1 MCCRMILKSNLLKK
15 IWALSLSSKKSRV
28 DRKDLQNCAMYF
40 ILCFFIFLAEFSA
53 FAVKVAIP
61 IAISCDLAVTRLW
74 FGCHGACM
82 LMRGLRLCP
91 KIFLDSIDSPGNL
104 ESSQATSR

>member
-1 MCCRMILKSNLLKK
+1 MCCRLILKSDLLKRFGHS
-15 IWALSLSSKKSRV
+15 ACQPSKLRNV
-28 DRKDLQNCAMYF
+28 LYF
-40 ILCFFIFLAEFSA
+40 ILCFLIFLAEFSA

-74 FGCHGACM
+74 FGRHGACM
-82 LMRGLRLCP
+82 LMRGLPLCP